1 MHPLFLMIGNIRSD
15 LHMKATAH
23 TWSCITYMPQAQ
35 FTMHSDYAAVLQAR
49 LWHCCMDI
57 VCGSLKTVAARGA
70 YMADPAGLQRYC
82 FTPLAGYIA
91 DLPEQLMIAC
101 VAQSVSPVTLT
112 TKSQFSD
119 ATPCP
124 PRSGLHTLQ
133 QIHRLTQHIN
143 PWKVREF
150 LEAAKE
156 LGLSGVHLPFW
167 RDWRFADPVIFLT
180 PEILHTLHKFFL
192 ITFSSG
198 VKRGWVQM
206 NWILITRVNTNE
218 SVQGTFQ
225 MMFLMSNK

>member
-1 MHPLFLMIGNIRSD
+1 
-15 LHMKATAH
+15 
-23 TWSCITYMPQAQ
+23 
-35 FTMHSDYAAVLQAR
+35 
-49 LWHCCMDI
+49 
-57 VCGSLKTVAARGA
+57 
-70 YMADPAGLQRYC
+70 MADPAGLQCYC

-180 PEILHTLHKFFL
+180 PEILHTLHKFF
-192 ITFSSG
+192 FDH
-198 VKRGWVQM
+198 
-206 NWILITRVNTNE
+206 ILKWCKE
-218 SVQGTFQ
+218 GLGPDELDSHYQSQ
-225 MMFLMSNK
+225 HK